1 MELFPGILCL
11 SKDFKTLKAFSSQI
25 TTEGFLDIEETK
37 PLFIC
42 CAYCRVETNKI
53 SFVRHCH
60 YLGSGVDYSRF
71 IGNDTAEEL
80 LAPLLRQ
87 LKF

>member
-11 SKDFKTLKAFSSQI
+11 SKDFKTLKAFSSQN

-42 CAYCRVETNKI
+42 CATTASNQIKSV
-53 SFVRHCH
+53 SF
-60 YLGSGVDYSRF
+60 
-71 IGNDTAEEL
+71 DTATILEVV
-80 LAPLLRQ
+80 
-87 LKF
+87 